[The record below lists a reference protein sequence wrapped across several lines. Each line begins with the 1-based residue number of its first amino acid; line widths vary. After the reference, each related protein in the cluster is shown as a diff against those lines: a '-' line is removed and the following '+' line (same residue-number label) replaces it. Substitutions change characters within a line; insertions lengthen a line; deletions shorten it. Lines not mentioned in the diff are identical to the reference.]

1 MVKLFADDKM
11 YCSIRSTCMRVMN
24 DAKVIKLHPVELF
37 YLSLCVID
45 RMKGLTANEA
55 VAYVLDEAW
64 YEGQEYFIKVY
75 GEDSDVE
82 RNAALGLVLQTCAE
96 WLLRSHDTSKIQI
109 VTALKNL
116 MVHKIGGDFSEKMD
130 GEFRRGFRSI
140 DENQFALIVNDYLQ
154 SDRLLSEEIDKV
166 LDFMESNSVVEHH
179 PSGVT
184 CPIRIAKGKKTS
196 VLMIFNSMYKAGW
209 LTDVNGNTLKNRDE
223 ALNQILR
230 NGFGVEKETAI
241 SQTLNPSNCTTSYS
255 DRFESLMRK
264 LFDGQ
269 DMDPKVRDLIQELL
283 DTEK

>member
-1 MVKLFADDKM
+1 MLRLELLKEEERQALVKLFADDKM

-24 DAKVIKLHPVELF
+24 DAKEIKLHPVELF

-82 RNAALGLVLQTCAE
+82 RNAALGLILQTCAE

-166 LDFMESNSVVEHH
+166 LDGYIAFYMDRLDRGLAADRAACPYTYEYLSDRKAVKKNMLANPFEKFERKRFMYYSKDL
-179 PSGVT
+179 GK
-184 CPIRIAKGKKTS
+184 IALNTA
-196 VLMIFNSMYKAGW
+196 LFNS
-209 LTDVNGNTLKNRDE
+209 LKSE
-223 ALNQILR
+223 I
-230 NGFGVEKETAI
+230 
-241 SQTLNPSNCTTSYS
+241 NC
-255 DRFESLMRK
+255 F
-264 LFDGQ
+264 FQ
-269 DMDPKVRDLIQELL
+269 CNIVAN
-283 DTEK
+283 